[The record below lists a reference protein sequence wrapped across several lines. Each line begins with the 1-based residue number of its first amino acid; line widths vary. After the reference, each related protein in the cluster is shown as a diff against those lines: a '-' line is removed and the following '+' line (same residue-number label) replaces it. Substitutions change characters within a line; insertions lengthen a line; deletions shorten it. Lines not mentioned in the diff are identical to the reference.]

1 MAVGLSAG
9 SVVTVIVAGQ
19 DVLNPFGASL
29 SERVTR
35 ALQDQG
41 ARLIVRTFTENN
53 RSITGPTTVNY
64 LSTVVAETTVER
76 SGAAE
81 VAAVI
86 AFAFHLATGYE
97 AAEVGISD
105 VRPPRTGETTD
116 LPDEPGGSPDVLGFD
131 LGKLVESLQKL
142 ITAAPLI
149 LVGLLIVI
157 VVIVFLFSMRVTS
170 VGPVRAGR

>member
-81 VAAVI
+81 VAA
-86 AFAFHLATGYE
+86 
-97 AAEVGISD
+97 
-105 VRPPRTGETTD
+105 
-116 LPDEPGGSPDVLGFD
+116 
-131 LGKLVESLQKL
+131 
-142 ITAAPLI
+142 
-149 LVGLLIVI
+149 
-157 VVIVFLFSMRVTS
+157 
-170 VGPVRAGR
+170 